1 MIAAMPELVPV
12 LSTNCRLYFDGQ
24 HNRWVLKAP
33 QQIIFPDQLT
43 LIVLQACDGNCTGRQ
58 IAHLLASFS
67 ALDSITEDDVLD
79 VLDDFE
85 RRGFIS
91 VQAVGL

>member
-12 LSTNCRLYFDGQ
+12 MNADCRLYFDGQ

-33 QQIIFPDQLT
+33 QQIIFPDKLT
-43 LIVLQACDGNCTGRQ
+43 LIVLQACDGSCSGRQ
-58 IAHLLASFS
+58 IAYSLASSS

-79 VLDDFE
+79 VLDEFE

-91 VQAVGL
+91 AQSVHL

>member
-12 LSTNCRLYFDGQ
+12 LNANCRLYFDGQ

-43 LIVLQACDGNCTGRQ
+43 LIVLQACDGSCCGKQ
-58 IAHLLASFS
+58 IAHSLALFP
-67 ALDSITEDDVLD
+67 ALGSVSEEDVLD
-79 VLDDFE
+79 VLDEFE

-91 VQAVGL
+91 TQSVGL

>member
-1 MIAAMPELVPV
+1 MITVMPVLVPV
-12 LSTNCRLYFDGQ
+12 LNADCRLHFDGQ

-43 LIVLQACDGNCTGRQ
+43 LIVLQACDGSCSGQQ
-58 IAHLLASFS
+58 IACSLASFPPWGNV
-67 ALDSITEDDVLD
+67 TEEDVLD
-79 VLDDFE
+79 VLDEFE

-91 VQAVGL
+91 TQSVSQ

>member
-1 MIAAMPELVPV
+1 MIAAMPELVPIF
-12 LSTNCRLYFDGQ
+12 NADCRLYFDGR

-43 LIVLQACDGNCTGRQ
+43 LIVLQACDGSCSGKQ
-58 IAHLLASFS
+58 IAHSLALFS
-67 ALDSITEDDVLD
+67 ALDSVTEEGVLD
-79 VLDDFE
+79 VLDEFE

-91 VQAVGL
+91 AQRVGL

>member
-1 MIAAMPELVPV
+1 MIAAMPELVPM
-12 LSTNCRLYFDGQ
+12 LNSDCRLYFDGQ

-43 LIVLQACDGNCTGRQ
+43 LIVLQACDGSCSGRQ
-58 IAHLLASFS
+58 VAHSLASLP
-67 ALDSITEDDVLD
+67 ALDNVTEDDVLN
-79 VLDDFE
+79 VLDEFE

-91 VQAVGL
+91 AQSIRL